1 VFNLHD
7 TERLLAWKSFRNQLE
22 SDPTPFQSVVG
33 LWAKAPLVNLYLDP
47 NTPESWPDPWHLII
61 DDRFDDLAIVLGML
75 YTIKLTDRFSNLGL
89 EIYKSVEEKNPIFFL
104 RAGENILNLEY
115 NHVVNASSLDDIVSI
130 KIYTTNTDN

>member
-22 SDPTPFQSVVG
+22 SDPTPFQSVVE

-47 NTPESWPDPWHLII
+47 NTPEYWPDPWHLII